1 MRLRWPWSRPSSG
14 HDMTCQEAVSLVTA
28 YLDGALDSGDHHRLE
43 EHLEEC
49 PHCREHVKQIQTT
62 IRVMGE
68 VRTDDL
74 DPSAR
79 EDLIDLYRRWRREGH
94 DD

>member
-1 MRLRWPWSRPSSG
+1 
-14 HDMTCQEAVSLVTA
+14 
-28 YLDGALDSGDHHRLE
+28 
-43 EHLEEC
+43 
-49 PHCREHVKQIQTT
+49 VKQIQTT